1 MAFNITEMNFAQIAE
16 EGFGFEL
23 KNPLKGDGLEAYI
36 TVRGKLSPKM
46 KKYNKSVFNKL
57 QAKEIQ
63 NKKRGKDDRLDLEEA
78 EQMQRE
84 AALARIISWK
94 GIEIEKGKELGN
106 TEAEFKE
113 VLMNPDNSWIVE
125 QIIEESDNSANFS

>member
-16 EGFGFEL
+16 EGFEFEL
-23 KNPLKGDGLEAYI
+23 KNPLTGDGLEVYI

-94 GIEIEKGKELGN
+94 GIEKDGKELGN

-113 VLMNPDNSWIVE
+113 ILTNPDNSWIVE

>member
-16 EGFGFEL
+16 EGFEFEL
-23 KNPLKGDGLEAYI
+23 KNPLTGDGLEVYI

-84 AALARIISWK
+84 ASLARIISWK

-125 QIIEESDNSANFS
+125 QIIEESDNSVNFS

>member
-16 EGFGFEL
+16 EGFEFEL
-23 KNPLKGDGLEAYI
+23 KNPLTGDGLEVYI

-84 AALARIISWK
+84 ASLARIISWK
-94 GIEIEKGKELGN
+94 GIEIEEGKELGN

-125 QIIEESDNSANFS
+125 QIIEESDNSVNFS

>member
-16 EGFGFEL
+16 EGFEFEL
-23 KNPLKGDGLEAYI
+23 KNPLTGDGLDGYI

-63 NKKRGKDDRLDLEEA
+63 NKKRGKDDRLDLDEA

-84 AALARIISWK
+84 AALARIVSWK

-106 TEAEFKE
+106 TEEEFKK
-113 VLMNPDNSWIVE
+113 VIDDPKNSWIVE

>member
-16 EGFGFEL
+16 EGFEFEL
-23 KNPLKGDGLEAYI
+23 KNPLTGDGLEVYI

-84 AALARIISWK
+84 ASLARIISWK
-94 GIEIEKGKELGN
+94 GIEIEEGKELGN

>member
-1 MAFNITEMNFAQIAE
+1 
-16 EGFGFEL
+16 
-23 KNPLKGDGLEAYI
+23 
-36 TVRGKLSPKM
+36 M

-63 NKKRGKDDRLDLEEA
+63 NKKRGKDARLDLEEA

-94 GIEIEKGKELGN
+94 GIEKDGKELGN
-106 TEAEFKE
+106 TEEEFKE
-113 VLMNPDNSWIVE
+113 ILTNPDNSWIVE

>member
-16 EGFGFEL
+16 EGFEFEL
-23 KNPLKGDGLEAYI
+23 KNPLTGDGLEAYI

-94 GIEIEKGKELGN
+94 GIEKDGKKLGN
-106 TEAEFKE
+106 TEEEFKE
-113 VLMNPDNSWIVE
+113 ILMNPDNSWFVE

>member
-16 EGFGFEL
+16 EGFEFEL
-23 KNPLKGDGLEAYI
+23 KNPLTGDGLEAYI

-63 NKKRGKDDRLDLEEA
+63 NKKRGKDDHLTLEEA

-84 AALARIISWK
+84 AALVRIISWK
-94 GIEIEKGKELGN
+94 GIEKDGKELGN
-106 TEAEFKE
+106 TEGEFKE
-113 VLMNPDNSWIVE
+113 ILTNPDNSWVVE

>member
-1 MAFNITEMNFAQIAE
+1 MAFNITETNFAQIAE
-16 EGFGFEL
+16 EGFEFEL
-23 KNPLKGDGLEAYI
+23 KNPLSGDGLEAYI
-36 TVRGKLSPKM
+36 TVRGKLSPKL

-94 GIEIEKGKELGN
+94 GIEKDGKKLGN
-106 TEAEFKE
+106 TEEEFKE
-113 VLMNPDNSWIVE
+113 ILTNPDNSWIVE

>member
-1 MAFNITEMNFAQIAE
+1 
-16 EGFGFEL
+16 
-23 KNPLKGDGLEAYI
+23 
-36 TVRGKLSPKM
+36 M